1 MGLRIALAF
10 AVAVANL
17 SSCAAGP
24 APEREARGSAI
35 VSAREPAVRIEVP
48 REARY
53 VGADRFVLL
62 GIADCE
68 LHVFVEAD
76 AQHRVQRLYWIQFEG
91 YLPSRPDLHHR
102 YESPRHETVAG
113 MDFYVDTWVS
123 PETPRDFEPDSDV
136 AHLRR
141 LLAANGYTLPRTRS
155 VRLVHLLDDAK
166 RKELMVIYAEA
177 LPAPENGFV
186 ESALRRV
193 KISKEGS

>member
-141 LLAANGYTLPRTRS
+141 LLAAKSLSEKTNATTMFLPGSCAVPTGGSSTRTRS
-155 VRLVHLLDDAK
+155 TTTAIRRFKRLG
-166 RKELMVIYAEA
+166 Y
-177 LPAPENGFV
+177 G
-186 ESALRRV
+186 
-193 KISKEGS
+193 